1 MIEKVSNKH
10 LDFIVNVLR
19 EEFDVKYSKNDYSK
33 EYVYIYDNEIL
44 GFIIFEY
51 IYDRIELDYIYVLPN
66 KRKDGIASKLMEHMI
81 KFSIDNNSINITLE
95 VNENN
100 IPAYRLYK
108 KFGFK
113 ICATRDRYYK
123 NERAYLMIR
132 E

>member
-1 MIEKVSNKH
+1 MIEKVNDKH

-19 EEFDVKYSKNDYSK
+19 DEFDVKYSKTDYSK
-33 EYVYIYDNEIL
+33 EYVYISDNEIA
-44 GFIIFEY
+44 GFIIYDY

-81 KFSIDNNSINITLE
+81 EFSNEVNSINITLE
-95 VNENN
+95 VSENN
-100 IPAYRLYK
+100 IPACKLYQK
-108 KFGFK
+108 YGFK

-123 NERAYLMIR
+123 NENAYLMIR